1 MRKMRNKERNSNRK
15 SVPAS
20 SPKSAPATS
29 SSFRIPHSAFRISL
43 CLGLAGALIVLIQL
57 TPLGA
62 KIPGGIVWMWVGV
75 GLLIVSMAVGRRSWI
90 SGPLAATLFAACA
103 VLGGLEL
110 AYLPDRFVGEL
121 VRYNSYFKFSY
132 PVWPV
137 LWVGAWV
144 VARGLWRGRFA
155 WPVALGVRLALLMIL
170 PCAAVYTT
178 FAMPARFSMSSYG
191 ESPARRPTLDAYGF
205 IANRPQVAAET
216 PLLDWIRRNVPA
228 GDRVAEAAWR
238 LPATEA
244 EAYKY
249 QGRVASLA
257 GHVVPIGWA
266 HHEQQW
272 RGPTAFAALDRRIGE
287 VNALY
292 ESSTPAELRR
302 RAAALGVGWIVY
314 GVREAELYGPASLA
328 ALKAALPLAAAF
340 PEGEPTVYLFKVDRK

>member
-1 MRKMRNKERNSNRK
+1 MRSQVRAGESKRANSTQ
-15 SVPAS
+15 
-20 SPKSAPATS
+20 SAVAAAPRRVRGAAGG
-29 SSFRIPHSAFRISL
+29 R
-43 CLGLAGALIVLIQL
+43 GLLIAGALIVLLEL

-62 KIPGGIVWMWVGV
+62 KVPGGIAWMWVGM
-75 GLLIVSMAVGRRSWI
+75 GLFILSMTLGRRPWI
-90 SGPLAATLFAACA
+90 SWPMAATLVAACG

-110 AYLPDRFVGEL
+110 VYLPDRFVGEL

-144 VARGLWRGRFA
+144 VARGLWRARLA
-155 WPVALGVRLALLMIL
+155 WPVALGVRLALLAL
-170 PCAAVYTT
+170 PLCAAVYTT

-191 ESPARRPTLDAYGF
+191 ESPARRPTLDAYAF
-205 IANRPQVAAET
+205 VANRPQVAVEA
-216 PLLDWIRRNVPA
+216 PLLEWIRRNVPA
-228 GDRVAEAAWR
+228 GERVAEAAWR

-257 GHVVPIGWA
+257 GRVVPIGWA

-292 ESSTPAELRR
+292 EASTAAELRE
-302 RAAALGVGWIVY
+302 RAGGLGVGWIVF
-314 GVREAELYGPASLA
+314 GVREAELYGAGALA
-328 ALKAALPLAAAF
+328 ALKAALPVAAAF
-340 PEGEPTVYLFKVDRK
+340 PEGEPAVYIFKVERK